1 MEKQEQ
7 SHPIFY
13 QIIPGSVLCTIF
25 FDLVGSAWTMASFC
39 PKVEPLNCW
48 GEKKVTWSIIAH
60 DNTTGAFGIAAASR
74 FFALGALVPWIK
86 SGVGAVATQAMVNPR
101 LGPNILE
108 CLEHGQSVNAALEA
122 SWVQDSNCSVRQIHV
137 LDAHDNRAAH
147 TGDDCIDWCGDV
159 SGPGISV
166 AGNMLVGRRVLQA
179 CLETYR
185 DQAALPFAE
194 RLLHSLLAGDE
205 VGGDKRG
212 RQSAV
217 LKIYTGEVYPDWDI
231 RVDDHPDAPNELAR
245 IYAVG
250 QGDFAAF
257 KDLVPTEVNP
267 AGITDPVRVA
277 AVRAKAE
284 QR

>member
-1 MEKQEQ
+1 M
-7 SHPIFY
+7 
-13 QIIPGSVLCTIF
+13 
-25 FDLVGSAWTMASFC
+25 
-39 PKVEPLNCW
+39 
-48 GEKKVTWSIIAH
+48 TWSIIAR
-60 DNTTGAFGIAAASR
+60 DEATGAFGIAAASR

-101 LGPNILE
+101 LGPIILKY
-108 CLEHGQSVNAALEA
+108 LDHGHSAGTALEA
-122 SWVQDSNCSVRQIHV
+122 SWVRDPNRSVRQVHV

-166 AGNMLVGRRVLQA
+166 AGNMLVGRQVLQA
-179 CLETYR
+179 CLETYH
-185 DQAALPFAE
+185 DQTALPFAE
-194 RLLHSLLAGDE
+194 RLLDSLLAGDA

-245 IYAVG
+245 IYAAG
-250 QGDFAAF
+250 QGAFATF
-257 KDLVPTEVNP
+257 KTLVPTEANP
-267 AGITDPVRVA
+267 AGITDPVQVA

-284 QR
+284 QQ